1 MQTVQEIVG
10 GETYEYAPL
19 GQYIVRA
26 NGVCGGRP
34 TFKYTRIE
42 VAGVLEQLAAG
53 RNIKEI
59 VVGYRGRVPEEAI
72 LEAMLILTRHYLETM
87 PELKQELKAAHDY
100 DCA

>member
-42 VAGVLEQLAAG
+42 VAGVLELLSSG
-53 RNIKEI
+53 DSVERI
-59 VVGYRGRVPEEAI
+59 VANYRGRIPREAI
-72 LEAMLILTRHYLETM
+72 YEAIDILTKHYLNTM
-87 PELKQELKAAHDY
+87 PELLLQSDTL
-100 DCA
+100 